1 MMYIECN
8 SNWKWIP
15 PEKNRIQ
22 TGFELSW
29 HGKRALCKIWTKR
42 GKSQWPPETKI
53 CEMEI
58 TTAYPRHAKPI
69 CSISIGFDRGRFVIS
84 LKCDITASH
93 PGSYTMGA
101 KTQCLLGRNRLP
113 PRFIHGGRQY
123 KLSSAEISVG
133 KYSVYARLPSYPQPT
148 NIAVM

>member
-42 GKSQWPPETKI
+42 GKSQQPPETKI

-58 TTAYPRHAKPI
+58 TTAYPCHAKPI
-69 CSISIGFDRGRFVIS
+69 CWISIGFDRGRFVIS
-84 LKCDITASH
+84 PKRDVTASH
-93 PGSYTMGA
+93 PDSYMVGA
-101 KTQCLLGRNRLP
+101 KTQCVLGRNRLP
-113 PRFIHGGRQY
+113 PQFIFIHGGRQ
-123 KLSSAEISVG
+123 KQTLVG

-148 NIAVM
+148 NIVVM